1 MAGLW
6 RPRTE
11 CGHALNQPARG
22 VRHTTRLAVE
32 DQGKKREKPVTIRV
46 GVNGFGRIGRNF
58 YRALAVQKA
67 EGKST
72 DIEIIAVNDLTDNA
86 TLAHL
91 LKFDSILGRYPED
104 ISLEGDDTIVIGNT
118 KIKSLE
124 VKEGPAALP
133 WGDLGV
139 DVVVESTG
147 IFTDAAKAKGHLDA
161 GAKKVIISAPAKGED
176 LTVVIGVNDDKYDG
190 SQNIISN
197 ASCTTNCLGP
207 LAKVIND
214 EFGLV
219 RGLMTTI
226 HAYTQDQ
233 NLQDGPHSDL
243 RRARAAALNI
253 VPTSTGAA
261 KAIGLVLPELKGKLD
276 GYALRVPI
284 PTGSCTDL
292 TVELKKSASVEEIN
306 AAYKAAAEGP
316 LKGILKYYDAPI
328 VSSDIVTDPHSSI
341 FDSGLTKV
349 IDNQAKVV
357 SWYDNEWGYSNR
369 LVDLVALVGKSL

>member
-1 MAGLW
+1 
-6 RPRTE
+6 
-11 CGHALNQPARG
+11 
-22 VRHTTRLAVE
+22 
-32 DQGKKREKPVTIRV
+32 VTIRV
-46 GVNGFGRIGRNF
+46 GINGFGRIGRNF
-58 YRALAVQKA
+58 FRALDTQKA
-67 EGKST
+67 QGSNT
-72 DIEIIAVNDLTDNA
+72 DIEIVAVNDLTDNA

-91 LKFDSILGRYPED
+91 LKFDSILGRLPYD
-104 ISLEGDDTIVIGNT
+104 VSLEGDDTIVVGSI
-118 KIKSLE
+118 KIKALE

-147 IFTDAAKAKGHLDA
+147 IFTDARARGHLEA
-161 GAKKVIISAPAKGED
+161 GAKKVIISAPAKDED
-176 LTVVIGVNDDKYDG
+176 ITIVFGVNEDKYDG
-190 SQNIISN
+190 SQNVISN

-207 LAKVIND
+207 LAKVVHD
-214 EFGLV
+214 EFGIV
-219 RGLMTTI
+219 KGLMTTI
-226 HAYTQDQ
+226 HAYTGDQ
-233 NLQDGPHSDL
+233 NLQDGPHKDL

-261 KAIGLVLPELKGKLD
+261 KAIGLVMPELKGKLD

-284 PTGSCTDL
+284 PTGSVTDL
-292 TVELKKSASVEEIN
+292 TVELAKAAPAAEIN
-306 AAYKAAAEGP
+306 AALKAAAEGR

-369 LVDLVALVGKSL
+369 LIDLVALVGKSL